1 MTDGSV
7 RRSIALLQPKKTVK
21 NPKLNVPMMPP
32 NALIDPI
39 HDNCSLVKG
48 PVFNGV
54 SSDNR

>member
-7 RRSIALLQPKKTVK
+7 RRSIALLQPKKTVI

-32 NALIDPI
+32 NALIDP
-39 HDNCSLVKG
+39 NQESSSFVSG